1 MAEDSRV
8 YTRFMTT
15 PCYCTLLRSAA
26 RKATA
31 IYDDALAPAGITVAQ
46 FRLLRILERQGPVS
60 LTELGRLAELD
71 RSTIGRNLRLL
82 ERMGLVHL
90 ASGADQREA
99 VVDLDAGD
107 EVTVFGDAPDA
118 WDLASWAGTNAWQ
131 ILTGVGPRVPRKYRG
146 L

>member
-15 PCYCTLLRSAA
+15 RCYCTLLRSAA

-71 RSTIGRNLRLL
+71 RSTIGRNARLL

-99 VVDLDAGD
+99 VVDLDAGGRRALEAAAPLWD
-107 EVTVFGDAPDA
+107 GAQARIEASLGADAEA
-118 WDLASWAGTNAWQ
+118 RLRSLLQA
-131 ILTGVGPRVPRKYRG
+131 L
-146 L
+146 

>member
-15 PCYCTLLRSAA
+15 RCYCTLLRSAA

-31 IYDDALAPAGITVAQ
+31 IYDDALASAGITVAQ

-71 RSTIGRNLRLL
+71 RSTIGRNARLL

-99 VVDLDAGD
+99 VVDLDAGGRQALETAAPLWD
-107 EVTVFGDAPDA
+107 GAQARIEASLGADAEA
-118 WDLASWAGTNAWQ
+118 RLRSLLQA
-131 ILTGVGPRVPRKYRG
+131 L
-146 L
+146 

>member
-15 PCYCTLLRSAA
+15 RCYCTLLRSAA

-46 FRLLRILERQGPVS
+46 LRLLRILERQGPVS

-71 RSTIGRNLRLL
+71 RSTIGRNARLL

-99 VVDLDAGD
+99 VVDLDAGGRRALATAAPLWATAQARI
-107 EVTVFGDAPDA
+107 EASLGADAEA
-118 WDLASWAGTNAWQ
+118 RLRSLLQA
-131 ILTGVGPRVPRKYRG
+131 L
-146 L
+146 